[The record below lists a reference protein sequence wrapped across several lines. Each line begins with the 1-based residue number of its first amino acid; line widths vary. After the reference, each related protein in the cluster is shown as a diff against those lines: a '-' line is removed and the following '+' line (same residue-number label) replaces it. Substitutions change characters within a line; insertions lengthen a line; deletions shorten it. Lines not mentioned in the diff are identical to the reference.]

1 MQYAT
6 VADIYNRYS
15 KTVINQ
21 LASNKVDVDDETD
34 EPSQTR
40 EQIINNAI
48 LDASAAIDGYISGRI
63 TLPVDKVPAVLVR
76 AACVL
81 AYYNLADGVATE
93 KAEKDKDDIVRFL
106 EKVADG
112 QISLGLSVDNSKLSE
127 VSNVAVITSAGS
139 EIGRASCRERV

>member
-1 MQYAT
+1 MMYAT
-6 VADIYNRYS
+6 EQDIYSRYS
-15 KTVINQ
+15 KTAINQ
-21 LASNKVDVDDETD
+21 LADSKIDVDDATGEQL
-34 EPSQTR
+34 QTR

-93 KAEKDKDDIVRFL
+93 KAEKDKDDIIRFL
-106 EKVADG
+106 EKVAAG
-112 QISLGLSVDNSKLSE
+112 QISLGLSVDNSKLDE
-127 VSNVAVITSAGS
+127 AGDVAVITSAGS
-139 EIGRASCRERV
+139 VWARGRSKGFI

>member
-1 MQYAT
+1 MMYAT
-6 VADIYNRYS
+6 AQDIYSRYS
-15 KTVINQ
+15 KTAINQ
-21 LASNKVDVDDETD
+21 LVDNKIDVDDATGEQL
-34 EPSQTR
+34 QTR

-93 KAEKDKDDIVRFL
+93 KAEKDKDDVIRFL
-106 EKVADG
+106 EKVAAG
-112 QISLGLSVDNSKLSE
+112 QISLGLTIDNSKLDE
-127 VSNVAVITSAGS
+127 AGDVAVITSSGS
-139 EIGRASCRERV
+139 VWARGRSRGFI

>member
-1 MQYAT
+1 MMYAT
-6 VADIYNRYS
+6 AQDIYSRYS
-15 KTVINQ
+15 KTAINQ
-21 LASNKVDVDDETD
+21 LADSKIDVDDATGEQL
-34 EPSQTR
+34 QTS

-93 KAEKDKDDIVRFL
+93 KAEKDKDDIIRFL
-106 EKVADG
+106 EKVAAG
-112 QISLGLSVDNSKLSE
+112 QISLGLSVDNSKLDE
-127 VSNVAVITSAGS
+127 AGDVAVITSAGS
-139 EIGRASCRERV
+139 VWARGRSKGFI

>member
-34 EPSQTR
+34 EPLQTR

-112 QISLGLSVDNSKLSE
+112 QISLGLSIDNSKLSE

-139 EIGRASCRERV
+139 VWARNRSKGFI

>member
-1 MQYAT
+1 MMYAT
-6 VADIYNRYS
+6 AQDMYSRYS
-15 KTVINQ
+15 KTAINQ
-21 LASNKVDVDDETD
+21 LADSKIDVDDATGEQL
-34 EPSQTR
+34 QTR

-93 KAEKDKDDIVRFL
+93 KAEKDKDDIIRFL
-106 EKVADG
+106 EKVAAG
-112 QISLGLSVDNSKLSE
+112 QISLGLTIDNSKLDE
-127 VSNVAVITSAGS
+127 AGDVAVITSAGS
-139 EIGRASCRERV
+139 VWARGRSKGFI

>member
-1 MQYAT
+1 MYAT
-6 VADIYNRYS
+6 VQDIYSRYS
-15 KTVINQ
+15 KTAINQ
-21 LASNKVDVDDETD
+21 LADSKIDVDDATGEQL
-34 EPSQTR
+34 QTR

-93 KAEKDKDDIVRFL
+93 KAEKDKDDIIRFL
-106 EKVADG
+106 EKVAAG
-112 QISLGLSVDNSKLSE
+112 QISLGLTIDNSKLDE
-127 VSNVAVITSAGS
+127 AGDVAIITSSGS
-139 EIGRASCRERV
+139 VWARGRSKGFI